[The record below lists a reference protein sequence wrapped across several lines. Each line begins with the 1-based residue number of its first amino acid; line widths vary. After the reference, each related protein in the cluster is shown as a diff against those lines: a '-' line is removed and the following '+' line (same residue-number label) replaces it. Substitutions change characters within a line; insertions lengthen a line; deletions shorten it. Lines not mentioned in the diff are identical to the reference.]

1 MFSKSICKMPGYS
14 ARGSIML
21 NFPVCNDFFVYF
33 PQNSE
38 RMNTCVSLLYE
49 GFRHSFFWMIA
60 NLSFFTQSYY
70 LQKFHFPAQTEAY
83 SPLSHDY
90 LTLFIV
96 VFFFLILSS
105 MQLPS
110 CEYKILHTGLA
121 VSPNIIN
128 FILYT
133 QTSVHCILYF
143 SRHPTSFD
151 PHGAP
156 GLLRK
161 KQTDIIAT
169 VHA

>member
-1 MFSKSICKMPGYS
+1 MPGYL
-14 ARGSIML
+14 ARGNLML
-21 NFPVCNDFFVYF
+21 NDTVCNDFFVHF
-33 PQNSE
+33 PQSSE
-38 RMNTCVSLLYE
+38 RTNTCVSLLCDE

-83 SPLSHDY
+83 SPLSNDY

-96 VFFFLILSS
+96 IVFFLIFSS

-110 CEYKILHTGLA
+110 RDYNILHTDLA
-121 VSPNIIN
+121 VSKNIVN

-133 QTSVHCILYF
+133 QTNVYCILYF
-143 SRHPTSFD
+143 SRHTTSSD

-161 KQTDIIAT
+161 GRCYCHCTCTNTRA
-169 VHA
+169 